1 MLAVY
6 QITIRQLSGKWR
18 LLIMAALAAMPVAIT
33 TLMLSSSRAPRV
45 DEFEEVVLNAM
56 LSGSIIPLV
65 VLAIGGAAF
74 ANEVE
79 DRTLANLTLSP
90 LPRWK
95 LVWAKLLGVLTV
107 AGPFIAVSAFLTGYV
122 GFLGDPVATTAITV
136 SALAGLALYGAFFTW
151 LGLKTTYAIGFGLLY
166 IMLWEGFITGFV
178 SGARVLS
185 IRSYA
190 MGWMHGLDERRFA
203 TAAQTSFGWVVA
215 ISAIAF
221 AAFVLLSVRR
231 LRRMDIP

>member
-6 QITIRQLSGKWR
+6 QITLRQLTGKWR
-18 LLIMAALAAMPVAIT
+18 LLIMTALAGMPVAIT
-33 TLMLSSSRAPRV
+33 TMMLSTSRAPRV
-45 DEFEEVVLNAM
+45 DEFELVVLNTM

-74 ANEVE
+74 ANETE
-79 DRTLANLTLSP
+79 DRTLANLTLTP

-95 LVWAKLLGVLTV
+95 IVWAKLLGVISV
-107 AGPFIAVSAFLTGYV
+107 AGPFIGLSAFFTGYIA
-122 GFLGDPVATTAITV
+122 FLGDPAATVAITV
-136 SALAGLALYGAFFTW
+136 SALAGLVLYGAFFTW
-151 LGLKTTYAIGFGLLY
+151 LGLKTTYAIGAGLMY

-185 IRSYA
+185 IRHYA
-190 MGWMHGLDERRFA
+190 VSWMHVLDPRRFPNA
-203 TAAQTSFGWVVA
+203 EHPAVA
-215 ISAIAF
+215 SVIAVSAIAF
-221 AAFVLLSVRR
+221 AGFVWLSVRR

>member
-6 QITIRQLSGKWR
+6 LITLRQLSGGWR

-33 TLMLSSSRAPRV
+33 TMMLRSSSAPSV
-45 DEFEEVVLNAM
+45 DDFETVILSAM
-56 LSGSIIPLV
+56 LSGSIAPLV
-65 VLAIGGAAF
+65 VLAIAGAAF
-74 ANEVE
+74 ANEME

-95 LVWAKLLGVLTV
+95 IVWAKLLGVLTV
-107 AGPFIAVSAFLTGYV
+107 AGPFIGFSALFTAYIGFTG
-122 GFLGDPVATTAITV
+122 DWTATVAITA
-136 SALAGLALYGAFFTW
+136 SAIAGLALYGAFFTW

-185 IRSYA
+185 IRHYA
-190 MGWMHGLDERRFA
+190 VAWMHGLDPRRFA
-203 TAAQTSFGWVVA
+203 SETHPALASVIAV
-215 ISAIAF
+215 SAIAF
-221 AAFVLLSVRR
+221 SLFVFLSVRR

>member
-6 QITIRQLSGKWR
+6 LITLRQLTGAWR
-18 LLIMAALAAMPVAIT
+18 LLIMAALATMPVAIT
-33 TLMLSSSRAPRV
+33 TLMLRSSNAPSV
-45 DEFEEVVLNAM
+45 EDFENVLLSAM

-65 VLAIGGAAF
+65 VLAIAGGAF
-74 ANEVE
+74 ANEIE

-95 LVWAKLLGVLTV
+95 IVWAKLFGVLTV
-107 AGPFIAVSAFLTGYV
+107 AGPFIGTSAFLIGYIGFTG
-122 GFLGDPVATTAITV
+122 DATATLAITV

-151 LGLKTTYAIGFGLLY
+151 MGLKSTYAIGFGLLY

-185 IRSYA
+185 IRHYA
-190 MGWMHGLDERRFA
+190 VAWMHGIDPRRFA
-203 TAAQTSFGWVVA
+203 DEVHPGLMSVAVVSVVA
-215 ISAIAF
+215 FAF
-221 AAFVLLSVRR
+221 FVFLSVRR
-231 LRRMDIP
+231 LRRMDVP

>member
-6 QITIRQLSGKWR
+6 VITLRQLTGGWR

-33 TLMLSSSRAPRV
+33 TMMLRSSSGPSVA
-45 DEFEEVVLNAM
+45 DFESVVLSAM
-56 LSGSIIPLV
+56 LSGSIAPLV

-74 ANEVE
+74 SNEVE

-95 LVWAKLLGVLTV
+95 IVWAKLLAVLSV
-107 AGPFIAVSAFLTGYV
+107 AGPFIAPSAFFTAYIGFTG
-122 GFLGDPVATTAITV
+122 DWTATVAITV

-185 IRSYA
+185 IRHYA
-190 MGWMHGLDERRFA
+190 VAWMHGLDARRFA
-203 TAAQTSFGWVVA
+203 AEVHPGLTSVAVITAV
-215 ISAIAF
+215 AF
-221 AAFVLLSVRR
+221 AGFVWLSVRR